1 MIKNFVRRIREVV
14 ILNDEKYKWL
24 SSQYNKLDKS
34 ELVDYAVDARDRLES
49 VSNVLVEYKGNS
61 LTAQNAL
68 RAVDECIKNRIDIDK
83 AVLDKVAHK

>member
-1 MIKNFVRRIREVV
+1 MNG
-14 ILNDEKYKWL
+14 EKYKWL